1 MQRYRV
7 TDGKDFTLAKWDPGD
22 TGDFDGGKSEGRA
35 QLTKLTARLDE
46 LQDTFYADGRHKL
59 LVVLQGT
66 DTSGKG
72 GAIRKTFEGLNPA
85 GVHFAS
91 FKAPTESELAHDF
104 LWRVHSPPPAHRP
117 EAIFHRRPP
126 QGALLLRGD
135 DPG

>member
-7 TDGKDFTLAKWDPGD
+7 TDGKDFTLATWDPGD
-22 TGDFDGGKSEGRA
+22 TGDFDGGKPEGRA

-85 GVHFAS
+85 GVHVAS
-91 FKAPTESELAHDF
+91 FKAPTEAELAHDF
-104 LWRVHSPPPAHRP
+104 LWRGPPPPAAHAAPAPSTPTPHQAAVFAR
-117 EAIFHRRPP
+117 A
-126 QGALLLRGD
+126 A
-135 DPG
+135 